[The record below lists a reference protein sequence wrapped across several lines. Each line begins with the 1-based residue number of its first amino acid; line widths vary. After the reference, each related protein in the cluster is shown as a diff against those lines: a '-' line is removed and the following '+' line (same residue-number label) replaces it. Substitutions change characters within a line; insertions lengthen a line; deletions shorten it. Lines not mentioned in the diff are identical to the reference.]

1 MSHDCKECGH
11 GGSFPLRC
19 DGFTR
24 RRFVRIA
31 GTGIVASWFADIVDP
46 RLLQAATVVSP
57 TLRRTAR
64 NCILVFLSG
73 APSQVDTWDLKE
85 GAWTP
90 SSLAPTS
97 YGELRWPQGILP
109 KSAEHLGKI
118 AIVRPGMAWAL
129 VHQLAQLWM
138 QISRNPTGALG
149 SVSPHVGAVV
159 SLEMQASRKVADV
172 LPSFVALN
180 SGNIPG
186 AGYMPASYGPFSVQP
201 SAEGLTALAHPD
213 GKARFDARWARL
225 GAVDTDRSTGRLGK
239 ATLDMDGFYDQAT
252 TLVNAPEVGALFGY
266 SDEEYARYGSSAF
279 GGSMVIAKKL
289 LAANRGARFVQVT
302 LGGWDHHDG
311 IYDATGDSIL
321 TRCAEFDPAYASLL
335 GDLASTP
342 GVEAGKTLL
351 DETMVV
357 VMAEFG
363 RTTGGLNGQ
372 SGRDHYQRLSYVF
385 AGGGVKG
392 GRVLGKTNAIGDAV
406 IDWGWAPQRDVRPE
420 DVTATI
426 YSALGIDY
434 TTVRHDDPLGRGFEY
449 VPAAK
454 DGEYQPIDELFT

>member
-1 MSHDCKECGH
+1 MSHDCKDCADA
-11 GGSFPLRC
+11 GSFPLRGE
-19 DGFTR
+19 GFTR

-31 GTGIVASWFADIVDP
+31 GTGIVASWFGDILDP
-46 RLLQAATVVSP
+46 RLLEAATVASP

-85 GAWTP
+85 GVWTP
-90 SSLAPTS
+90 SAFAPTS

-109 KSAEHLGKI
+109 NTAGHLGKI
-118 AIVRPGMAWAL
+118 TIVRPGMAWAL
-129 VHQLAQLWM
+129 VHQLAQLWT

-149 SVSPHVGAVV
+149 SVAPHVGAVV
-159 SLEMQASRKVADV
+159 SLEMQASRTVSDV
-172 LPSFVALN
+172 LPSFIALN

-201 SAEGLTALAHPD
+201 SAAGLTALAHPD
-213 GKARFDARWARL
+213 GKTRFDERWARL
-225 GAVDTDRSTGRLGK
+225 GGVDTDRATGRLGK
-239 ATLDMDGFYDQAT
+239 TTLDMGGFYDQAN

-266 SDEEYARYGSSAF
+266 SDEEYARYGATAF

-289 LAANRGARFVQVT
+289 LEADRGARFVQVT
-302 LGGWDHHDG
+302 LGGWDHHDA
-311 IYDATGDSIL
+311 IYAATGDSIF

-335 GDLASTP
+335 GDLAATP

-351 DETMVV
+351 DETMIV

-363 RTTGGLNGQ
+363 RTTGSLNGQ

-392 GRVLGKTNAIGDAV
+392 GSVIGKTNDLGDAV
-406 IDWGWAPQRDVRPE
+406 TEWGWAPQRDVRPE

-449 VPAAK
+449 VPGAK
-454 DGEYQPIDELFT
+454 DGAYQPIEELFT